1 MFSILILW
9 NLFNTILSS
18 LILRNLFRNMLSD
31 VIFENLFLNMLSS
44 LILWKSVLASI
55 ETPTPSINSAH
66 QKSIDIPKE
75 ESVDSVGVKI
85 GHDGINVWK
94 SVKISMNVFTKSNLR
109 KEIFTKSLAVKSYL
123 NLGQTKYRLSQD
135 NGHVSDWPWTSSSMI
150 IGPQTS
156 QARSIRRDQ
165 ACTRLGRYAA
175 TKQATDLE
183 PSSVAT

>member
-109 KEIFTKSLAVKSYL
+109 KEIFTKSLAVKSCSNL
-123 NLGQTKYRLSQD
+123 NRTTKYRLSEG
-135 NGHVSDWPWTSSSMI
+135 NGYVSKS
-150 IGPQTS
+150 
-156 QARSIRRDQ
+156 
-165 ACTRLGRYAA
+165 A
-175 TKQATDLE
+175 TGKLKYGHRTTHK